1 LARKSI
7 RLILALAFIALV
19 GIGVIQW
26 FWLVRAFD
34 LKSIQ
39 FNQGVKIALTN
50 AAQRMLDY
58 NHNKTKLIDPVK
70 QLADNYFVVRV
81 DDIMDA
87 SLLETFLKEELK
99 RAHVF
104 VPFEYGI
111 YDCSTD
117 QMVYGNFI
125 TQSPGVES
133 PPRTDLPKWENQ
145 TYYFGVRFPSLDSTL
160 IGQMGIWLFSSGV
173 LVFVILFMIIAMF
186 MILKQKRLSEIQ
198 KDFINNMTHEFKT
211 PLSSILASVE
221 TIRFALVQEDH
232 LSDRVS
238 RYLGIIH
245 TEGKRLQNQVEAVLK
260 MANFETTRLNKREI
274 ILEDLLKHNIDAV
287 EAQVQALGG
296 EIRFTAPGNS
306 LLDADAL
313 HLSNV
318 FSNLI
323 DNAIK
328 YNASKPQIEIRVQR
342 QPRGRVQ
349 VTVSDN
355 GIGIAREQLARIFDK
370 FYRVPTG
377 NVHNVK
383 GFGLGLHY
391 VKSVVKAHGGR
402 VFAQSV
408 PGQGT
413 SITLEFRLK
422 PPGVIKK

>member
-1 LARKSI
+1 
-7 RLILALAFIALV
+7 
-19 GIGVIQW
+19 
-26 FWLVRAFD
+26 
-34 LKSIQ
+34 
-39 FNQGVKIALTN
+39 
-50 AAQRMLDY
+50 
-58 NHNKTKLIDPVK
+58 
-70 QLADNYFVVRV
+70 
-81 DDIMDA
+81 
-87 SLLETFLKEELK
+87 
-99 RAHVF
+99 
-104 VPFEYGI
+104 
-111 YDCSTD
+111 
-117 QMVYGNFI
+117 
-125 TQSPGVES
+125 
-133 PPRTDLPKWENQ
+133 
-145 TYYFGVRFPSLDSTL
+145 
-160 IGQMGIWLFSSGV
+160 
-173 LVFVILFMIIAMF
+173 MIIAMF